1 MLNATEDIVLFNAR
15 IGSDRREIYLPT
27 LIRSV
32 CLYVAKGTSGEP
44 GEKSSG
50 EKYTIRIPFDAI
62 ADDGKTYIEAERFR
76 LLDDTEV
83 KKHWTIQIGDY
94 VASNAL
100 YPSEIWKWDS
110 FSLCGGH
117 IVDEMRGDP
126 LSGDVGTILTKKYG
140 KILIVDSFADNTR
153 RGSRKMKHW
162 RIGGT

>member
-1 MLNATEDIVLFNAR
+1 M
-15 IGSDRREIYLPT
+15 
-27 LIRSV
+27 
-32 CLYVAKGTSGEP
+32 
-44 GEKSSG
+44 
-50 EKYTIRIPFDAI
+50 
-62 ADDGKTYIEAERFR
+62 
-76 LLDDTEV
+76 LDDTEV

-117 IVDEMRGDP
+117 IVDEMRGEP